1 MNATDTRH
9 FPLTFRV
16 YRMCRIVVDHFFA
29 IGVPADIVYGDHPF
43 LHRVMNDLA
52 VELEEVDE
60 YETDGALRFAALLF
74 AVDAMKAYHPDPR
87 DIGFFMPK
95 A

>member
-1 MNATDTRH
+1 MTNADTRH

-16 YRMCRIVVDHFFA
+16 YRMCRIIVDHFFA
-29 IGVPADIVYGDHPF
+29 VGAPEALIYGDHPF
-43 LHRVMNDLA
+43 AHRVMNDLID
-52 VELEEVDE
+52 ELGEADE
-60 YETDGALRFAALLF
+60 CETDGARRFSALFF

-95 A
+95 H